1 MPLVIFVDSNASTR
15 EVEAQAGTTVL
26 DAAQGNGI
34 EIEGAC
40 EGVMACSTCHV
51 IVDEEWADKLTAV
64 TEEEEF
70 MLDLTFGLTRT
81 SRLGCQIE
89 LTDALDG
96 LVVRLPAEWRNMML

>member
-1 MPLVIFVDSNASTR
+1 
-15 EVEAQAGTTVL
+15 
-26 DAAQGNGI
+26 
-34 EIEGAC
+34 
-40 EGVMACSTCHV
+40 MACSTCHV
-51 IVDEEWADKLTAV
+51 IVEEEWADKLTAV